1 MNLMIS
7 RVGSDVLA
15 VSRPVELD
23 HVGRVAKAA
32 TQAVVLPVVLLH
44 LVIMMMVMIE

>member
-1 MNLMIS
+1 M
-7 RVGSDVLA
+7 LA
-15 VSRPVELD
+15 VSGPVELD

-44 LVIMMMVMIE
+44 LIMMVVMIE